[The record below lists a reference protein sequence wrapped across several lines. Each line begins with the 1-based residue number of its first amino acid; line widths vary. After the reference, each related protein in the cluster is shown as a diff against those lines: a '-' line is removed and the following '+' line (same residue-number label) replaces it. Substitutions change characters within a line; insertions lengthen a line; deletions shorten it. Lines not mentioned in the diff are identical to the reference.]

1 MVMELHILILVF
13 LFIIPAILAAIS
25 KDLLRS
31 AIALL
36 FCSLGLTLLLFNLN
50 APLAGV
56 FELSVCAGLI
66 SVLFI
71 NAISLTRPVSEI
83 EGLSKVKN
91 HYQRFLALPIVILLI
106 GVVLWFNQNALF
118 GTLTFQK
125 ATDSATV
132 GEILWGMRGLD
143 LLGQV
148 IILLVG
154 VYGIVV
160 LFKRG
165 ISND

>member
-1 MVMELHILILVF
+1 LELHVLLLVF
-13 LFIIPAILAAIS
+13 LFIIPAILAAVS

-31 AIALL
+31 VIALL

-71 NAISLTRPVSEI
+71 NVISLTEPLSGKEEI
-83 EGLSKVKN
+83 AEVKN
-91 HYQRFLALPIVILLI
+91 HYQRFLWLPLVIIIIGIILWINREPLFSALLV
-106 GVVLWFNQNALF
+106 
-118 GTLTFQK
+118 QK
-125 ATDSATV
+125 TTDNATV
-132 GEILWGMRGLD
+132 GEILWGTRGLD
-143 LLGQV
+143 LIGQV
-148 IILLVG
+148 IVLLVG
-154 VYGIVV
+154 VYGVVV

>member
-1 MVMELHILILVF
+1 MALHVSILVI
-13 LFIIPAILAAIS
+13 LFIIPAVLAAIS
-25 KDLLRS
+25 KDLLKS

-36 FCSLGLTLLLFNLN
+36 VCSLGLTLLLFDLN

-71 NAISLTRPVSEI
+71 NAISLTRPVTGMEQV
-83 EGLSKVKN
+83 SKVKD
-91 HYQRFLALPIVILLI
+91 HYQRFLWLPLILIII
-106 GVVLWFNQNALF
+106 GIMLWLNLGPLF
-118 GTLTFQK
+118 DTLVFQK
-125 ATDSATV
+125 TAESAGV
-132 GEILWGMRGLD
+132 GEILWGTRGLD
-143 LLGQV
+143 LIGQV

-154 VYGIVV
+154 VYGVVV